1 MDRHTKLDTL
11 EGLRRRLS
19 ELGADSAIL
28 DDALEVS
35 TEYSSLVIDRD
46 GDGWHFR
53 HSSDPLYFSPED
65 PTACPRLWS
74 LVIAIDWAFKSEFPG
89 CQSGWRPTIDHA
101 DD

>member
-1 MDRHTKLDTL
+1 MDRRTKLETL
-11 EGLRRRLS
+11 EGLRCRLS

-35 TEYSSLVIDRD
+35 TEYGSLVIDHD

-65 PTACPRLWS
+65 PTACPRLRN
-74 LVIAIDWAFKSEFPG
+74 LVLAIDRAFKDEFPG
-89 CQSGWRPTIDHA
+89 CQSGWRPTIDYA